1 MHILNK
7 NIFKYNDLYNKIISL
22 TREKFFYTEISLKDE
37 LITRIYLV
45 LFHLG
50 FILELLKK
58 NNKNKK
64 LAQNIYDSFFINID
78 LHLREIGHG
87 DVSVNKKMKDL
98 IKLFYE
104 ILLYCEQWDIMG
116 SKNKMKFLKNLFDNN
131 NEMNFDKQ
139 KLLIYLDNY
148 RDNLKDISLN
158 FLIKGIITNK
168 NY

>member
-104 ILLYCEQWDIMG
+104 ILLYCEQWDIME
-116 SKNKMKFLKNLFDNN
+116 SKDKMKFLKNLFDNN
-131 NEMNFDKQ
+131 NVMNFDKQ

-158 FLIKGIITNK
+158 FLIKGIINNK

>member
-58 NNKNKK
+58 NTKNKK
-64 LAQNIYDSFFINID
+64 LAQSIYDSFFINID

-104 ILLYCEQWDIMG
+104 ILLYCEQWEIIG

-148 RDNLKDISLN
+148 RYNLKDISLN

>member
-116 SKNKMKFLKNLFDNN
+116 SKDKMKFLKNLFDNN
-131 NEMNFDKQ
+131 NEINFDKQ

-148 RDNLKDISLN
+148 RYNLKDISLN

>member
-1 MHILNK
+1 MHFLNK
-7 NIFKYNDLYNKIISL
+7 KKIEYNDLYNKIISL

-37 LITRIYLV
+37 LITRIYLI

-58 NNKNKK
+58 NRKNKEIG
-64 LAQNIYDSFFINID
+64 QNIYDFFFKNIE

-104 ILLYCEQWDIMG
+104 ILLYCEQWDVKEAN
-116 SKNKMKFLKNLFDNN
+116 SKMEFLKNLFNGDNTI
-131 NEMNFDKQ
+131 NFDKQ
-139 KLLIYLDNY
+139 KLLNYLDNY
-148 RDNLKDISLN
+148 RYNLKDISLN
-158 FLIKGIITNK
+158 FLVKGIISNK
-168 NY
+168 N

>member
-104 ILLYCEQWDIMG
+104 ILLYCEQWDIMR
-116 SKNKMKFLKNLFDNN
+116 SKDKMKFLTNLFDNN

-148 RDNLKDISLN
+148 RYNLKDISLN

>member
-104 ILLYCEQWDIMG
+104 ILLHCEQCDIMG
-116 SKNKMKFLKNLFDNN
+116 SKDKMKFLKNLFDNN

-148 RDNLKDISLN
+148 RYNLKDISLN

>member
-1 MHILNK
+1 MHFFKKNK
-7 NIFKYNDLYNKIISL
+7 FKYNDLYNKIISL

-37 LITRIYLV
+37 LITRIYLI

-58 NNKNKK
+58 NSKNKQ
-64 LAQNIYDSFFINID
+64 LAQNIYDSFFNNIE

-87 DVSVNKKMKDL
+87 DISVNKKMKKL

-104 ILLYCEQWDIMG
+104 ILLYCEQWDIKN
-116 SKNKMKFLKNLFDNN
+116 SKLKLEFLCNLFDNH
-131 NEMNFDKQ
+131 NETNFDKQ
-139 KLLIYLDNY
+139 KLLNYLDNFRY
-148 RDNLKDISLN
+148 NLKDISLN

-168 NY
+168 N

>member
-64 LAQNIYDSFFINID
+64 LAQNIYDSFFIDID

-104 ILLYCEQWDIMG
+104 ILLYCEQWDIMR
-116 SKNKMKFLKNLFDNN
+116 SKDKMKFLTNLFDTN
-131 NEMNFDKQ
+131 NEMNFNKQ

-148 RDNLKDISLN
+148 RYNLKDISLN

>member
-64 LAQNIYDSFFINID
+64 LAQNLYDSFFINID

-116 SKNKMKFLKNLFDNN
+116 SKDKMKFLKNLFDNN
-131 NEMNFDKQ
+131 NKMNFDKQ

-148 RDNLKDISLN
+148 RYNLKDISLN

>member
-45 LFHLG
+45 LFHLA

-104 ILLYCEQWDIMG
+104 ILLYCEQWEIIG

-148 RDNLKDISLN
+148 RYNLKDISLN

>member
-58 NNKNKK
+58 NTKNKK
-64 LAQNIYDSFFINID
+64 LAQSIYDSFFINID

-104 ILLYCEQWDIMG
+104 ILLYCEQWEIIG
-116 SKNKMKFLKNLFDNN
+116 SKNKMKFLKNLFDDN

-148 RDNLKDISLN
+148 RYNLKDISLN
-158 FLIKGIITNK
+158 FLIKGIINKK

>member
-104 ILLYCEQWDIMG
+104 ILLYCEQWDIME
-116 SKNKMKFLKNLFDNN
+116 SKDKMKFLKNLFDNN

-148 RDNLKDISLN
+148 RYNLKDISLN

>member
-58 NNKNKK
+58 NKKNKK

-104 ILLYCEQWDIMG
+104 ILLYCEQWDIMR
-116 SKNKMKFLKNLFDNN
+116 SKDKMKFLKNLFDNN

-148 RDNLKDISLN
+148 RYNLKDISLN

>member
-148 RDNLKDISLN
+148 RYNLKDISLN

>member
-116 SKNKMKFLKNLFDNN
+116 SKDKMKFLKNLFDNN
-131 NEMNFDKQ
+131 NKMNFDKQ

-148 RDNLKDISLN
+148 RYNLKDISLN

>member
-1 MHILNK
+1 M
-7 NIFKYNDLYNKIISL
+7 YNKIISL

-37 LITRIYLV
+37 LITRIYLI

-58 NNKNKK
+58 NRKNKE
-64 LAQNIYDSFFINID
+64 LGQNIYDFFFNNIE

-104 ILLYCEQWDIMG
+104 ILLYCEQWDVKEVN
-116 SKNKMKFLKNLFDNN
+116 SKMEFLMNLFNGDNTT
-131 NEMNFDKQ
+131 NFDKQ
-139 KLLIYLDNY
+139 KLLNYLDNY
-148 RDNLKDISLN
+148 RYNLKDISLN
-158 FLIKGIITNK
+158 FLVKGIISNK
-168 NY
+168 K

>member
-50 FILELLKK
+50 FILELIKK

-116 SKNKMKFLKNLFDNN
+116 SKDKMKFLKNLFDNN

-148 RDNLKDISLN
+148 RYNLKDISLN

>member
-50 FILELLKK
+50 FILEWLKK

-116 SKNKMKFLKNLFDNN
+116 SKDKMKFLKNLFDNN

-148 RDNLKDISLN
+148 RYNLKDISLN

>member
-104 ILLYCEQWDIMG
+104 ILLYCEQWNIMG
-116 SKNKMKFLKNLFDNN
+116 SKDKMKFLKNLFDNN
-131 NEMNFDKQ
+131 NEINFDKQ

-148 RDNLKDISLN
+148 RYNLKDISLN

>member
-7 NIFKYNDLYNKIISL
+7 NIFQYNDLYNKIISL

-58 NNKNKK
+58 NTKNKK
-64 LAQNIYDSFFINID
+64 LAQSIYDSFFINID

-104 ILLYCEQWDIMG
+104 ILLYCEQWEIIG

-148 RDNLKDISLN
+148 RYNLKDISLN
-158 FLIKGIITNK
+158 FLIKGIINKK

>member
-7 NIFKYNDLYNKIISL
+7 NIFKYNNLYNKIISL

-58 NNKNKK
+58 NIKNKK

-104 ILLYCEQWDIMG
+104 ILLYCEQWDIKG
-116 SKNKMKFLKNLFDNN
+116 SKDKMKFLKNLFDNN

-148 RDNLKDISLN
+148 RYNLKDMSLN

-168 NY
+168 KY

>member
-87 DVSVNKKMKDL
+87 DVSGNQKMKDL

-104 ILLYCEQWDIMG
+104 ILLYCEQWDI
-116 SKNKMKFLKNLFDNN
+116 KKPKVKMKFLSNLFDIR
-131 NEMNFDKQ
+131 NEKNFDKQ
-139 KLLIYLDNY
+139 KLLNYLDNFRY
-148 RDNLKDISLN
+148 NLKDISLN
-158 FLIKGIITNK
+158 LLIKGIITFK
-168 NY
+168 N

>member
-104 ILLYCEQWDIMG
+104 ILLYCEQWDIME
-116 SKNKMKFLKNLFDNN
+116 SKDKMKFLKNLFDNN
-131 NEMNFDKQ
+131 NKMNFDKQ

-148 RDNLKDISLN
+148 RYNLKDISLN

>member
-7 NIFKYNDLYNKIISL
+7 NIFQYNDLYNKIISL

-58 NNKNKK
+58 NSKNKK

-104 ILLYCEQWDIMG
+104 ILLYCEQWEIIG

-148 RDNLKDISLN
+148 RYNLKDISLN

>member
-104 ILLYCEQWDIMG
+104 ILLYCEQWDIMV
-116 SKNKMKFLKNLFDNN
+116 SKDKMKFLKNLFDNN

-148 RDNLKDISLN
+148 RYNLKDISLN

>member
-22 TREKFFYTEISLKDE
+22 TRENFFYTEISLKDE

-116 SKNKMKFLKNLFDNN
+116 SKDKMKFLKNLFDNN

-148 RDNLKDISLN
+148 RYNLKDISLN

>member
-104 ILLYCEQWDIMG
+104 ILLYCEQWNIMG
-116 SKNKMKFLKNLFDNN
+116 SKDKMKFLKNLFDNN
-131 NEMNFDKQ
+131 NEINFDKQ

-148 RDNLKDISLN
+148 RYNLKDISLN
-158 FLIKGIITNK
+158 FLIKGIIPNK

>member
-1 MHILNK
+1 MHFLNK
-7 NIFKYNDLYNKIISL
+7 KKIEYNDLYNKIISL

-37 LITRIYLV
+37 LITRIYLI

-58 NNKNKK
+58 NRKNKE
-64 LAQNIYDSFFINID
+64 LGQNIYDFFFNNIE

-104 ILLYCEQWDIMG
+104 ILLYCEQWDVKKAN
-116 SKNKMKFLKNLFDNN
+116 SKMEFLMNLFNGDNTTKI
-131 NEMNFDKQ
+131 DKQ
-139 KLLIYLDNY
+139 KLLNYLDNY
-148 RDNLKDISLN
+148 RYNLKDISLN
-158 FLIKGIITNK
+158 FLVKGIISNK
-168 NY
+168 N

>member
-58 NNKNKK
+58 NIKNKK

-104 ILLYCEQWDIMG
+104 ILLYCEQWDIIG
-116 SKNKMKFLKNLFDNN
+116 SKDKMKFLENLFDNN

-148 RDNLKDISLN
+148 RYNLKDISLN

>member
-58 NNKNKK
+58 NSKNKK

-104 ILLYCEQWDIMG
+104 ILLYCEQWDTIG
-116 SKNKMKFLKNLFDNN
+116 SKDKMKFLKNLFDNN
-131 NEMNFDKQ
+131 NEMDFDKQ

-148 RDNLKDISLN
+148 RYNLKDISLN

>member
-37 LITRIYLV
+37 LITRIYLL

-116 SKNKMKFLKNLFDNN
+116 SKDKMKFLKNLFDNN

-148 RDNLKDISLN
+148 RYNLKDISLN

>member
-7 NIFKYNDLYNKIISL
+7 NIFQYNDLYNKIISL

-104 ILLYCEQWDIMG
+104 ILLYCEQWEIIG

-131 NEMNFDKQ
+131 NEMDFDKQ

-148 RDNLKDISLN
+148 RYNLKDISLN

>member
-7 NIFKYNDLYNKIISL
+7 NIFQYNDLYNKIISL

-58 NNKNKK
+58 NTKNKK
-64 LAQNIYDSFFINID
+64 LAQSIYDSFFINID

-87 DVSVNKKMKDL
+87 DASVNKKMKDL

-104 ILLYCEQWDIMG
+104 ILLYCEQWEIIG

-148 RDNLKDISLN
+148 RYNLKDISLN
-158 FLIKGIITNK
+158 FLIKGIISNK

>member
-104 ILLYCEQWDIMG
+104 ILLYCEQWDIMR
-116 SKNKMKFLKNLFDNN
+116 SKDKMKFLTNLFDTN
-131 NEMNFDKQ
+131 NEMNFNKQ

-148 RDNLKDISLN
+148 RYNLKDISLN

>member
-58 NNKNKK
+58 NSKNKK

-116 SKNKMKFLKNLFDNN
+116 SKDKMKFLKNLFDNN

-148 RDNLKDISLN
+148 RYNLKDISLN